1 MCMPLYRAFVTTAP
15 KMITAPKIMSGL
27 QVALGL
33 ALLIAP
39 AIADDQPPRPVAAL
53 RYVPGSSIKLEQ
65 LVGDYDKHLK
75 KETRNRTWSRFGVR
89 GTDLGQSFEHQGK
102 LLFLFGDTMGPGDG
116 DCLATSLSTDP
127 EAGLELN
134 FLRWNGHYLKIAPP
148 GISMAGFEVPT
159 GGISLQGQAYLFCTT
174 DHSSEQVMGRSL
186 LVRFDPTTKRFET
199 VRNISEK
206 ARQLHQCRRAPRAD
220 RDAQDYRKRTRP
232 KRFSCGE
239 AVRIGGATRIWHVSP
254 LEKSNRAQPR
264 SILPAWMVKET
275 RSGARTSCRQSRWC
289 SIQ

>member
-1 MCMPLYRAFVTTAP
+1 
-15 KMITAPKIMSGL
+15 
-27 QVALGL
+27 
-33 ALLIAP
+33 
-39 AIADDQPPRPVAAL
+39 
-53 RYVPGSSIKLEQ
+53 
-65 LVGDYDKHLK
+65 
-75 KETRNRTWSRFGVR
+75 
-89 GTDLGQSFEHQGK
+89 
-102 LLFLFGDTMGPGDG
+102 MGPGDG

-134 FLRWNGHYLKIAPP
+134 FFQGADGHYLKIAPP

-199 VRNISEK
+199 VRDISK
-206 ARQLHQCRRAPRAD
+206 RPGNFINVAAHLAQPGRA
-220 RDAQDYRKRTRP
+220 DYRKRTRP

-239 AVRIGGATRIWHVSP
+239 AVRIGGATHIWHVSP
-254 LEKSNRAQPR
+254 LEKSNRARPR